1 MRKIDRHNLIKK
13 IIVENPI
20 RNQNELMA
28 LLNQEGIHATQAT
41 ISRDIRDLK
50 IVKTIDDTGQP
61 QFKLFQEN
69 PEPSEDDEMKR
80 LIKMSQEIIVNVD
93 RVQFMTIVTTL
104 PDNANLV
111 AAVLDELNNPLV
123 VSTMASYDTIFIISR
138 TEKDAEH
145 VQQFLTDPTNH
156 KL

>member
-20 RNQNELMA
+20 RNQNELMT
-28 LLNQEGIHATQAT
+28 LLAQEGVRATQAT

-50 IVKTIDDTGQP
+50 IVKAIDDDGQP
-61 QFKLFQEN
+61 RFKLFQEN
-69 PEPSEDDEMKR
+69 PESTENNELKR
-80 LIKMSQEIIVNVD
+80 LIKMSQEIIVKVD
-93 RVQFMTIVTTL
+93 RVQFMTIITTV

-111 AAVLDELNNPLV
+111 AAVLDELNNPLI

-138 TEKDAEH
+138 TEEDAAR
-145 VQQFLTDPTNH
+145 VQQFLADPTKH
-156 KL
+156 TL